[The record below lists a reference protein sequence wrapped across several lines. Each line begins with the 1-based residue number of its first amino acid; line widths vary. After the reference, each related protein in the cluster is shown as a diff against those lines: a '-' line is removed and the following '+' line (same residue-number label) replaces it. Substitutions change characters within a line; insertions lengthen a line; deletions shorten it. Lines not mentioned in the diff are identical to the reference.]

1 MLKQTLVILSLA
13 ISTAAIAGPKCKE
26 QGTQQG
32 LSGQPLR
39 DFVVK
44 CERKVTYL
52 CQSEAREKNLTGGNK
67 TIFIRKCR
75 QAAG

>member
-1 MLKQTLVILSLA
+1 MLKQSLFILLLA
-13 ISTAAIAGPKCKE
+13 ISTTAIAGPKCKAK
-26 QGTQQG
+26 GMQQG

-44 CERKVTYL
+44 CEREVTYL
-52 CQSEAREKNLTGGNK
+52 CQSEARDKNLTGGNK